1 MIERLL
7 IRAVLPYT
15 RHELPGWG
23 HLLGALRVLVPTEG
37 PAWNG
42 ARVRVIRGKDHGF
55 LMKLDLSDWAQRM
68 TFCLG
73 RYYELGVLQ
82 VLDKVLG
89 PGDAFVDF
97 GANIGMV
104 SLHARSLVGDAGVV
118 HSYEPNPDC
127 LRLLQE
133 HVELNKLRNVF
144 IHGCA
149 LSDTAGELPLSL
161 TSEHT
166 GTATLAPVPAARR
179 TYAVPVRVGDEAL
192 IGISPKVVKIDVE
205 GFEVHVLRGLRDTL
219 IRTAP
224 FVITEVEETLL
235 RRAGT
240 TTQEL
245 ISLMS
250 SLGYRAYGIGT
261 RRTFFRWHLSLSP
274 LRHHQEFV
282 RLSDVLWVPAGS
294 IHFC

>member
-23 HLLGALRVLVPTEG
+23 HLLGALRVLAPAEG
-37 PAWNG
+37 HTWNG
-42 ARVRVIRGKDHGF
+42 ARVRVIRGKGHGF

-89 PGDAFVDF
+89 PGDAFVDV

-104 SLHARSLVGDAGVV
+104 SLHARSLVGDAGAV

-133 HVELNKLRNVF
+133 HVELNRLRNVF

-149 LSDTAGELPLSL
+149 LSDTAGELRLSL

-166 GTATLAPVPAARR
+166 GTATLAPVPDARR

-192 IGISPKVVKIDVE
+192 TGTAPKAVKIDVE
-205 GFEVHVLRGLRDTL
+205 GFELHVLRGLRHTL
-219 IRTAP
+219 ARAAP
-224 FVITEVEETLL
+224 FVITEVEETFL

-240 TTQEL
+240 STQEL
-245 ISLMS
+245 MSFMS
-250 SLGYRAYGIGT
+250 SLGYRAYGIGLG
-261 RRTFFRWHLSLSP
+261 RTFFRWRLRLSP
-274 LRHHQEFV
+274 V
-282 RLSDVLWVPAGS
+282 RLHGELARFSDVLWVPATRS
-294 IHFC
+294 PPA